1 MSWGLTGTARVSQC
15 GDVRFSFFLGMG
27 KQSFTATQSEARQAA
42 WRARSRA
49 TTGSH
54 SVPKPTSQDQSR
66 GDPALQALRAQGAVL
81 SGDAGPGC
89 TALPVSPATTGPRSG
104 QRLGTGLQS
113 HRAGKR
119 PRPRVCWDGEA
130 ATGVSGRGRGAPR
143 TFQAAGQALGF
154 GGVGLEKRF

>member
-15 GDVRFSFFLGMG
+15 GDMRFSFFLGMG

-81 SGDAGPGC
+81 SGDAGPG
-89 TALPVSPATTGPRSG
+89 APHSPSAPQPRGRAPASASG
-104 QRLGTGLQS
+104 QGSNPIVLASARAPASAGTGRQRQVCLGAGGVP
-113 HRAGKR
+113 RAH
-119 PRPRVCWDGEA
+119 
-130 ATGVSGRGRGAPR
+130 SGRPAKPWG
-143 TFQAAGQALGF
+143 L
-154 GGVGLEKRF
+154 VGWG